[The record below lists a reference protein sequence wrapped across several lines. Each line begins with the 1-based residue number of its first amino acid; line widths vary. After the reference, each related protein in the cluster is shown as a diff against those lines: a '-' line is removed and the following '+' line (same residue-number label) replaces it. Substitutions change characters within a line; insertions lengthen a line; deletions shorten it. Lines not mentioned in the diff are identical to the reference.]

1 MKTSGKLYRLYLDES
16 GTHHYSKSD
25 NLKERYLG
33 LTGVIVEIDEYGE
46 RFQKKVDQ
54 IKKIFSKDPDSPPI
68 LHREEIVNKTGVFG
82 KLNDPAVEVEFN
94 DRLLDLLENIDYSV
108 CTVVIDKKSHLEKYQ
123 KSAEHPYHY
132 CFKTMLERY
141 LHFLDTRGKGDV
153 MAESRGKVED
163 LALKQ
168 VYEDFYKRGTYF
180 CSSDLVQSHLTSHEI
195 KIKNKDRG
203 IAGLEIADLLSLPT
217 KLDVLE
223 SFGVIPNLSENFNKT
238 IINKLQRKYCRG
250 NNNFRIKGYGKKLL

>member
-1 MKTSGKLYRLYLDES
+1 MKTQGKLYRLYLDES

-33 LTGVIVEIDEYGE
+33 LTGVIVEISEYTE

-54 IKKIFSKDPDSPPI
+54 IKKIFSKDPDNSPI
-68 LHREEIVNKTGVFG
+68 LHREEIMNKTGTFG
-82 KLNDPAVEVEFN
+82 KLNDPVIELKFN
-94 DRLLDLLENIDYSV
+94 GQFLDLIENVDYCV
-108 CTVVIDKKSHLEKYQ
+108 CAVVIDKKSHLEKYQ

-153 MAESRGKVED
+153 MAESRGKIED

-168 VYEDFYKRGTYF
+168 VYQDFYLRGTYF
-180 CSSDLVQSHLTSHEI
+180 CSSDHVQSHLTSHEI

-223 SFGVIPNLSENFNKT
+223 SYNVIPELSENFNRT
-238 IINKLQRKYCRG
+238 IVNKLQKKYCRG
-250 NNNFRIKGYGKKLL
+250 NNNQKIKGYGKKLL